1 MMSERQPRR
10 GSAFTLIHLLAI
22 LPLVGFMLGLVMWG
36 LRAQIS
42 TDRRILVQADRQAIM
57 RSILN
62 QLRADLVEAERIEF
76 EKPRADQ
83 PVQPHLLEALVARFR
98 GPSSRPADP
107 PEKSPSWIM
116 RLHGPGGTV
125 RYLLYDRA
133 SATLSRRG
141 TTLTDRSR
149 CGRPRPTRRPSRA

>member
-83 PVQPHLLEALVARFR
+83 PVQLLQSVDGKVLSSPQRFNL
-98 GPSSRPADP
+98 SSQGAAIGID
-107 PEKSPSWIM
+107 
-116 RLHGPGGTV
+116 
-125 RYLLYDRA
+125 LLQ
-133 SATLSRRG
+133 
-141 TTLTDRSR
+141 
-149 CGRPRPTRRPSRA
+149 